1 VLIQLLMAALM
12 LGPPGDAFYT
22 PPSPLPSPQSGR
34 VIWVRQFTGGPALR
48 SAAVNYRLLYE
59 TVGAN
64 GTFVAV
70 SGMLAIPHG
79 TPPPQG
85 WPIISWA
92 HGTTGN
98 GPQCAPSRF
107 PSNDLEQRAM
117 DAFVRRGY
125 AVAQTDYE
133 ANGTSGIHPYFVA
146 TPLARDLTDIIRAAR
161 EIDPHIGKKWIVMG
175 HSEGGTAALDTAGFG
190 QRWAPELDLVGAVA
204 YAPATRLEG
213 AVQDALDD
221 DQPSGV
227 FAMLGLMIVGFSAS
241 DPRIVLD
248 QILTPQA
255 LRLVPELQ
263 DECIDELMSDSG
275 WSRIV
280 PSTIF
285 RPQADAEIEDLYG
298 DVEANTDPENLSIP
312 VPVLLLQGGSDPLI
326 GGGVTNTIRD
336 VLCRDGTPTE
346 FKAYPS
352 ATHGTILLQ
361 TDADAAAWVAA
372 RFAGT
377 PPHGCS

>member
-1 VLIQLLMAALM
+1 MIPLLMAALM
-12 LGPPGDAFYT
+12 VGPSGDAFYT
-22 PPSPLPSPQSGR
+22 PPRPLPSPHDGR
-34 VIWVRQFTGGPALR
+34 VIWVRQFTAGPALR
-48 SAAVNYRLLYE
+48 SAATNYRLLYE

-64 GTFVAV
+64 GKFVAV
-70 SGMLAIPHG
+70 SGMLAIPRG

-85 WPIISWA
+85 WPIVSWA

-98 GPQCAPSRF
+98 ASQCAPSRF
-107 PSNDLEQRAM
+107 PSNNLEQRAM

-133 ANGTSGIHPYFVA
+133 GNGTPEIHPYFVA
-146 TPLARDLTDIIRAAR
+146 TPLARDLIDIVRAAR
-161 EIDPHIGKKWIVMG
+161 EIDPRIGKKWIVMG

-190 QRWAPELDLVGAVA
+190 RRWAPELDLVGAVA

-213 AVQDALDD
+213 AVRDALDD
-221 DQPSGV
+221 DRPDGV
-227 FAMLGLMIVGFSAS
+227 FAMLGLMIEGFSAA

-263 DECIDELMSDSG
+263 EECIDELMSDSG
-275 WSRIV
+275 WTRIV

-285 RPQADAEIEDLYG
+285 RPQADAEVEDLYE

-312 VPVLLLQGGSDPLI
+312 VPVLLLQGGSDELI

-361 TDADAAAWVAA
+361 ADADAAAWVAA